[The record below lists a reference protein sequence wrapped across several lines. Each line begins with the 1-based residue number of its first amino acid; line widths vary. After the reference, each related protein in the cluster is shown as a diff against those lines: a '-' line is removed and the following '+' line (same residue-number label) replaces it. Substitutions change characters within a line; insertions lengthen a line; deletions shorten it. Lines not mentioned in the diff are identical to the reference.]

1 MVAGFW
7 GKKIGMT
14 QLFSGN
20 KVVPATVIDTSSWY
34 VTDIKTQ
41 ERDGYHAVQVG
52 KVKER
57 YEKEQFSPAWL
68 KNKRAYF
75 TFVREIPMK
84 EPVEGLEIGKVADF
98 YTLFN
103 EGDSVDVSGV
113 TKGAGFAG
121 VVRRHNYTGG
131 RGSHGCT
138 LGRNPGSIGGLTR
151 SGKVIKGKG
160 LPGHMGV
167 KKRMM
172 ENLEVVKVLKDDNAI
187 VVKGSIPG
195 KAGSLVFVR
204 RGRA

>member
-1 MVAGFW
+1 MVGGFW
-7 GKKIGMT
+7 GRKIGMT

-20 KVVPATVIDTSSWY
+20 KVVPATVIDISSWY

-52 KVKER
+52 KVKKR
-57 YEKEQFSPAWL
+57 YGTEEFSLAWL
-68 KNKRAYF
+68 KDKKVYF
-75 TFVREIPMK
+75 SFVREIPLQK
-84 EPVEGLEIGKVADF
+84 PAEGLEIGKQADF

-103 EGDSVDVSGV
+103 EGDAVDVSGI
-113 TKGAGFAG
+113 TKGNGFAG
-121 VVRRHNYTGG
+121 VVRRYNYKGG

-138 LGRNPGSIGGLTR
+138 QGRTPGAIGGLTR

-167 KKRMM
+167 KKRTMQG
-172 ENLEVVKVLKDDNAI
+172 LEVVKVLKDDNAI
-187 VVKGSIPG
+187 VIKGSIPG